1 MLDLED
7 TKSEIT
13 ELTDADLDAI
23 NGGNW
28 VGDAFRAI
36 GRAIEGAV
44 EFVIDAFG
52 GPPAPWRG
60 PFGNQPGP
68 GQFPP
73 VPPPL

>member
-1 MLDLED
+1 MIDH

-13 ELTDADLDAI
+13 ELTDMELDAV

-44 EFVIDAFG
+44 EFVIHGFQS
-52 GPPAPWRG
+52 GPTVNWPSPTN
-60 PFGNQPGP
+60 PPHQPGSP
-68 GQFPP
+68 Y
-73 VPPPL
+73 

>member
-1 MLDLED
+1 MLNLEHG
-7 TKSEIT
+7 KSEIT

-44 EFVIDAFG
+44 EFVIHGFQA
-52 GPPAPWRG
+52 GPNFSWPSPTNPPR
-60 PFGNQPGP
+60 QPGQP
-68 GQFPP
+68 Y
-73 VPPPL
+73 